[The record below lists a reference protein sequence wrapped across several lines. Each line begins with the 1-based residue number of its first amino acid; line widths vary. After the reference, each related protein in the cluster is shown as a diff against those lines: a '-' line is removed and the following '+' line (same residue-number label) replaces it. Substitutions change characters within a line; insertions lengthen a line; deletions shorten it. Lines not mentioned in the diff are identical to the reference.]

1 MDLPL
6 FPETWQ
12 VLDSQVE
19 GTRLILLVQDQRSVA
34 ACPSCQQHSSHVHSR
49 YVRHPHDTALGQHG
63 VTLLVRTRRFRCRNP
78 SCPHTTFAE
87 TWPGWLEPRA
97 RRTCRLA
104 QKHGRV
110 ALSLG
115 GEAGHRLLTHL
126 GEPTSAD
133 TLLRLIRRAPLLPA
147 ETPTVLGVD
156 DFALRRR
163 KTYGTL
169 LIDLERHQ
177 VVDLLPDR
185 QGDALATWLRAH
197 PGVKIICRDR
207 AGEYARGAA
216 SGAPEA
222 QQIADRFH
230 LIGNVRNAVEAWL
243 RPLRT
248 HLTSPPEPAQEE
260 GASVPLQPL
269 PTKRPSTTRGRLER
283 TVTKRRH
290 RQARYEQAVT
300 LREKG
305 QSYRAIARQVG
316 VARSTVTEWLQYEG
330 KLTRNTPPSGITPYA
345 AYIRG
350 RMAEPE
356 WTVTQLFYEVVEQ
369 GYRGAFSGISAYVAW
384 LRGGHEPPSIADQ
397 QGVDQPRE
405 KRLGPAQVAW
415 WFTMRPDQRSATETR
430 RLQAVLN
437 RVPRGQE
444 IFQLVQDVL
453 GWLRE
458 APRSGAQLLTSW
470 IERAQDTGLPDLQR
484 LARSF
489 QNDFSAICGAIESS
503 WSNGQTEGQVNRLKM
518 IKRQMFGRA
527 KFDLLRQRVLL
538 A

>member
-19 GTRLILLVQDQRSVA
+19 GARLILLVQDQRSAA
-34 ACPSCQQHSSHVHSR
+34 ACPACQQHSSHVHSR

-97 RRTCRLA
+97 QRTCRLA
-104 QKHGRV
+104 QKQGRV

-115 GEAGHRLLTHL
+115 GEAGHRLLAHL

-133 TLLRLIRRAPLLPA
+133 TLLRLIRRVPLLPA
-147 ETPTVLGVD
+147 ETPMVLGVD

-185 QGDALATWLRAH
+185 QGVALATWLRAH

-230 LIGNVRNAVEAWL
+230 LIGNVRDAVEAWL
-243 RPLRT
+243 RPQRA
-248 HLTSPPEPAQEE
+248 HLTAPPDKTQGEVVS
-260 GASVPLQPL
+260 GSLQPFS
-269 PTKRPSTTRGRLER
+269 TERPSTTRGRLER

-345 AYIRG
+345 AYIRS
-350 RMAEPE
+350 RLAQPE
-356 WTVTQLFYEVVEQ
+356 WTVTQLFHEVVEQ
-369 GYRGAFSGISAYVAW
+369 GYRGAFSGISSYVAW
-384 LRGGHEPPSIADQ
+384 LREGHEPPSIADQ
-397 QGVDQPRE
+397 QGVDLPRE
-405 KRLGPAQVAW
+405 KRLGPVQVAW
-415 WFTMRPDQRSATETR
+415 WFTMRPDQRSETEAR

-444 IFQLVQDVL
+444 IYQLVQDVL

-470 IERAQDTGLPDLQR
+470 IKKAQDTGLPDIQR

-489 QNDFSAICGAIESS
+489 QNDFAAICSAIESP

>member
-6 FPETWQ
+6 FPGTWQ

-19 GTRLILLVQDQRSVA
+19 GTRLILLVQDQRSAA

-49 YVRHPHDTALGQHG
+49 SVRHPHDTALSQHG

-78 SCPHTTFAE
+78 GCPHTTFAE

-97 RRTCRLA
+97 QRTCRLA
-104 QKHGRV
+104 QKQGRV

-115 GEAGHRLLTHL
+115 GEAGHRLLAHL
-126 GEPTSAD
+126 SEPTSAD
-133 TLLRLIRRAPLLPA
+133 TLLRLIRRAPLNTV
-147 ETPTVLGVD
+147 ETPTALGVD

-163 KTYGTL
+163 KTYGTI
-169 LIDLERHQ
+169 LIDLERHH

-185 QGDALATWLRAH
+185 QGSTLATWLKAH

-230 LIGNVRNAVEAWL
+230 LIGNVRDAVEAWL
-243 RPLRT
+243 RQQRV
-248 HLTSPPEPAQEE
+248 HLTSPPESMQGERAK
-260 GASVPLQPL
+260 APLQPL
-269 PTKRPSTTRGRLER
+269 PAERPSTTRERLEL
-283 TVTKRRH
+283 TVARRQY
-290 RQARYEQAVT
+290 RQARYQQAVK
-300 LREKG
+300 LREAG
-305 QSYRAIARQVG
+305 QSHKAIASQVSA
-316 VARSTVTEWLQYEG
+316 ARSTVTEWLTHKGE
-330 KLTRNTPPSGITPYA
+330 LTRKTPPSSMTPYA
-345 AYIRG
+345 AYIRS

-356 WTVTQLFYEVVEQ
+356 WTVTQVFHEVAAQ
-369 GYRGAFSGISAYVAW
+369 GYQGAFSGVSSYVLW
-384 LRGGHEPPSIADQ
+384 LRAGHEPPSIADQ
-397 QGVDQPRE
+397 KERDLPRE
-405 KRLGPAQVAW
+405 KRLSPVQVAW
-415 WFTMRPDQRSATETR
+415 LFTMRLDQRSETDTH
-430 RLQAVLN
+430 RLQAVLD
-437 RVPRGQE
+437 RLPRGRE
-444 IFQLVQDVL
+444 IYLLVQGVL
-453 GWLRE
+453 GCLRE
-458 APRSGAQLLTSW
+458 APRSGAKLLTSW
-470 IERAQDTGLPDLQR
+470 IEKVQATGLPDLQR

-489 QNDFSAICGAIESS
+489 QKDYSAICGAIESP

-527 KFDLLRQRVLL
+527 KFDLLRHRVLL